1 MTKRAYKDP
10 GVQMVA
16 EFHDA
21 FGCAHEGKPWIP
33 TLGPADRGQLLS
45 LSDEILSL
53 GRRLKAQAAEAN
65 GLGRK
70 DLGLMLIRLQLLVEE
85 TGELARGIGKRDL
98 VEVLDALS
106 DISYVTDGAYLT
118 FGMGGCKPA
127 ADAEVHRS
135 NMSKLG
141 ADGRPI
147 VDASGR
153 VVKSAVYTRPELGQI
168 VRDAILAEKWD

>member
-1 MTKRAYKDP
+1 MIKRAYKDP

-21 FGCAHEGKPWIP
+21 FGCAHEGEPWMP
-33 TLGPADRGQLLS
+33 TLGPAERGQLLS
-45 LSDEILSL
+45 MSDEILSL

-65 GLGRK
+65 GLGRTG
-70 DLGLMLIRLQLLVEE
+70 LGLMLIRLQLLVEE
-85 TGELARGIGKRDL
+85 TGELARGIGKQDL
-98 VEVLDALS
+98 VEVLDALT

-127 ADAEVHRS
+127 ADQIVHAS

-141 ADGRPI
+141 EDGRPVI
-147 VDASGR
+147 HASGR
-153 VVKSAVYTRPELGQI
+153 VMKGPSYVPPDLSSLLV
-168 VRDAILAEKWD
+168 